1 MVHAPTACSC
11 KPYALISCFFC
22 GKNGCHH
29 FFPHLLFFCFFIFP
43 SLCQGVAGKMLII
56 VAVFF
61 FPELQDRLPQRMC
74 SRERRLPPSSNHRL
88 CTPWQCQR
96 WISQYNLICETKC
109 LACNVGPVRSG
120 TLKMATWGLDD
131 VTWSSPSC
139 YLLWSLELRV
149 QFLWIVHGF
158 LKYIAMKG
166 SFLIQKCR
174 NSVRKTAGI
183 RKWHI

>member
-1 MVHAPTACSC
+1 MEKMCAAIFF
-11 KPYALISCFFC
+11 LI
-22 GKNGCHH
+22 
-29 FFPHLLFFCFFIFP
+29 FCFSVFYFP
-43 SLCQGVAGKMLII
+43 LFMPGSGRENANNSSR
-56 VAVFF
+56 VFF

-88 CTPWQCQR
+88 CTAWQCQR

-109 LACNVGPVRSG
+109 LACNVGAVRSG

-131 VTWSSPSC
+131 VTRSSPSC

-149 QFLWIVHGF
+149 QFLWIIRGF

-166 SFLIQKCR
+166 SLLIQKCR
-174 NSVRKTAGI
+174 NSGRKTAGI
-183 RKWHI
+183 TKWHVWFSSTWFRTIKRH

>member
-1 MVHAPTACSC
+1 MPGSGMENANNSSC
-11 KPYALISCFFC
+11 
-22 GKNGCHH
+22 
-29 FFPHLLFFCFFIFP
+29 
-43 SLCQGVAGKMLII
+43 
-56 VAVFF
+56 VFF
-61 FPELQDRLPQRMC
+61 SPELQDRLPQRMC

-109 LACNVGPVRSG
+109 LACSVGAVRSG

-131 VTWSSPSC
+131 VTWSPPSC

-149 QFLWIVHGF
+149 QFLWIIHGF

-174 NSVRKTAGI
+174 NSGRKTAGI
-183 RKWHI
+183 TKLTRLIFIYVVQIDKSALKQVLMRTIPVAFLFLTFRTSFCLHFLPR